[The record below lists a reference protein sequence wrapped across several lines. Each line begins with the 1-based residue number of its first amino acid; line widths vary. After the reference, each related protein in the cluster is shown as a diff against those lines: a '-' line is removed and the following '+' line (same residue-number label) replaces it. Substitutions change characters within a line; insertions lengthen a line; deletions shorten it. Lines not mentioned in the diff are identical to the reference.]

1 MADLADAFIAI
12 PGGFGTLEELLE
24 IITWNQIGFICKPV
38 AVLNVA
44 GYYDLLLQFFDRAV
58 EAVCHALYNCVV
70 LQDCYN
76 ITVANEPLC
85 LMG

>member
-1 MADLADAFIAI
+1 MSDLADAFVAI

-44 GYYDLLLQFFDRAV
+44 GYYDFLLQFFDKAV
-58 EAVCHALYNCVV
+58 KEVTFLLGNGS
-70 LQDCYN
+70 L
-76 ITVANEPLC
+76 
-85 LMG
+85 

>member
-44 GYYDLLLQFFDRAV
+44 GYYDLLLQFFDKAV
-58 EAVCHALYNCVV
+58 TEV
-70 LQDCYN
+70 
-76 ITVANEPLC
+76 
-85 LMG
+85 

>member
-1 MADLADAFIAI
+1 MSDLADAFIAL

-44 GYYDLLLQFFDRAV
+44 GYYDHLLRFFDVAVQEVRALLTV
-58 EAVCHALYNCVV
+58 PASGAVIGNEATL
-70 LQDCYN
+70 
-76 ITVANEPLC
+76 
-85 LMG
+85 